1 MAIGTGINGKVKRYT
16 GGSGAGGGNYRGV
29 ADPYYK
35 QTRQV
40 ASTALRNAAPTGN
53 KLVYDQNTG
62 RVVEKT
68 PKTNDPYIKNA
79 NKVRGDLYNA
89 YNQQYQ
95 GLVNQRN
102 FANQN
107 TNNTYNGLARN
118 IYNAYMNSA
127 RQRQQLASNLG
138 MTGGAVENLMV
149 GNENNYNTNYAQS
162 EGLRAKALAEN
173 QNTFDTNV
181 NNAQVDYNKS
191 IADLYRDA
199 RDSSLAAKE
208 TEKARRL
215 DVYQNTVARFDTEK
229 KCKNEIKKLKKS
241 NDANKA
247 LKIRMVQAQLAAVRA
262 LKNGK
267 QVVSA

>member
-1 MAIGTGINGKVKRYT
+1 MAVGTGYSKRYRNLT
-16 GGSGAGGGNYRGV
+16 GGSGSGGGNYKGNI
-29 ADPYYK
+29 DPYN
-35 QTRQV
+35 RQQ
-40 ASTALRNAAPTGN
+40 AQMQNAAIQNAAPTGN
-53 KLVYDQNTG
+53 KLVYRNG

-68 PKTNDPYIKNA
+68 AKTSDPYIKNA
-79 NKVRGDLYNA
+79 NQTRGDLYGA

-95 GLVNQRN
+95 GLRNQLN

-127 RQRQQLASNLG
+127 RQRKQLASNLG

-149 GNENNYNTNYAQS
+149 GNENNYNSNYGQS
-162 EGLRAKALAEN
+162 EGLRTRALAEN
-173 QNTFDTNV
+173 QANFDTNA
-181 NNAQVDYNKS
+181 NNALVDYNKS
-191 IADLYRDA
+191 VADLYREA

-208 TEKARRL
+208 TERARKL

-241 NDANKA
+241 NDVNKA
-247 LKIRMVQAQLAAVRA
+247 LKIRMVQAQLANVRA
-262 LKNGK
+262 MKKGQEAVGIK
-267 QVVSA
+267 